1 MFQGW
6 VELAFTKE
14 KYKMEIQSFNPFSG
28 DDDLRRQILEKE
40 GRLGYQEP
48 AEFQDPSDQ
57 TQDLRRIIT
66 NTPSVPK
73 SVSRVIQDASSLAAT
88 KRDEKSQELTL
99 ALSDMMTDLNKQ
111 YGLSLDGIDLNNFSH
126 TLSNVADPRKRR
138 VLELYLSEISQSIRP
153 VLYLHILQR
162 LMLVIDQVLRPENLL
177 SNEWSSADKVLLIE
191 KLIQEAQA
199 VGDLVDS
206 IKIENSDKILEKIS
220 SETNQGDLNSEENRE
235 IVQQFLDMFKKENLD
250 KNK

>member
-1 MFQGW
+1 M
-6 VELAFTKE
+6 
-14 KYKMEIQSFNPFSG
+14 IQSVNPFSG
-28 DDDLRRQILEKE
+28 DDELRKQILSKE
-40 GRLGYQEP
+40 GRLDSSSSID
-48 AEFQDPSDQ
+48 FQDQ
-57 TQDLRRIIT
+57 ETQNQDLRSIIT
-66 NTPSVPK
+66 ATPKVPK

-88 KRDEKSQELTL
+88 KRDEKSQELTV
-99 ALSDMMTDLNKQ
+99 ALGGMLTDLNKQ

-126 TLSNVADPRKRR
+126 TLVNITDPRKRR

-206 IKIENSDKILEKIS
+206 IKIEDSDKILEKLS
-220 SETNQGDLNSEENRE
+220 AENNQSDLNSDENRE
-235 IVQQFLDMFKKENLD
+235 IIQQFIEAFKKDNL
-250 KNK
+250 K

>member
-1 MFQGW
+1 MINS
-6 VELAFTKE
+6 V
-14 KYKMEIQSFNPFSG
+14 NPFSG
-28 DDDLRRQILEKE
+28 DDDLRKQILSRE
-40 GRLGYQEP
+40 GRLDSDSSSID
-48 AEFQDPSDQ
+48 FQDQETQ
-57 TQDLRRIIT
+57 TQDLRSIIT
-66 NTPSVPK
+66 AAPRVPK

-88 KRDEKSQELTL
+88 KRDEKSQELTV
-99 ALSDMMTDLNKQ
+99 ALGSMMTDLNKQ

-126 TLSNVADPRKRR
+126 TLVNITDPRKRR

-206 IKIENSDKILEKIS
+206 IKIENSDKILEKLAAEES
-220 SETNQGDLNSEENRE
+220 QSDLNSDENRE
-235 IVQQFLDMFKKENLD
+235 IVQQFLEMFKKENLD
-250 KNK
+250 KK

>member
-1 MFQGW
+1 M
-6 VELAFTKE
+6 
-14 KYKMEIQSFNPFSG
+14 IQSVNPFSG
-28 DDDLRRQILEKE
+28 DDELRKQILSKE
-40 GRLGYQEP
+40 GRLDPGSSDNFID
-48 AEFQDPSDQ
+48 FQDQ
-57 TQDLRRIIT
+57 ETQNQDLRSIIT
-66 NTPSVPK
+66 AAPKVPK

-88 KRDEKSQELTL
+88 KRDEKSQELTV
-99 ALSDMMTDLNKQ
+99 ALSSMMTDLNKQ

-126 TLSNVADPRKRR
+126 TLANITDPRKRR

-206 IKIENSDKILEKIS
+206 IKIEDSDKILEKLAAEES
-220 SETNQGDLNSEENRE
+220 QSDLNSDENRE
-235 IVQQFLDMFKKENLD
+235 IIQQFIEAFKKDNL
-250 KNK
+250 K

>member
-1 MFQGW
+1 
-6 VELAFTKE
+6 
-14 KYKMEIQSFNPFSG
+14 MEIQSFNPFSG
-28 DDDLRRQILEKE
+28 DSDLRKQILKKE
-40 GRLGYQEP
+40 GLSGYSGEDVD
-48 AEFQDPSDQ
+48 FQDQDTQ

-88 KRDEKSQELTL
+88 KRDEKSQELTI

-126 TLSNVADPRKRR
+126 TLANVSDPKKRR

-220 SETNQGDLNSEENRE
+220 AEENQGDLNSDENRE
-235 IVQQFLDMFKKENLD
+235 IVQQFLDMFKRENTE
-250 KNK
+250 K

>member
-1 MFQGW
+1 M
-6 VELAFTKE
+6 
-14 KYKMEIQSFNPFSG
+14 IQSVNPFSG
-28 DDDLRRQILEKE
+28 DDDLRKQILSRE
-40 GRLGYQEP
+40 GRLDSGSSDSFID
-48 AEFQDPSDQ
+48 FQDQDTQ
-57 TQDLRRIIT
+57 TQDLRSIIT
-66 NTPSVPK
+66 AAPKVPK

-88 KRDEKSQELTL
+88 KRDEKSQELTV
-99 ALSDMMTDLNKQ
+99 ALSSMMTDLNKQ

-126 TLSNVADPRKRR
+126 TLANITDPRKRR

-206 IKIENSDKILEKIS
+206 IKIEDSDKILEKLS
-220 SETNQGDLNSEENRE
+220 AEENQSDLNSDENRE
-235 IVQQFLDMFKKENLD
+235 IIQQFIEAFKKDNL
-250 KNK
+250 K

>member
-1 MFQGW
+1 M
-6 VELAFTKE
+6 
-14 KYKMEIQSFNPFSG
+14 IQSVNPFSG
-28 DDDLRRQILEKE
+28 DDELRKQILSKE
-40 GRLGYQEP
+40 GRLDSGSSID
-48 AEFQDPSDQ
+48 FQDQ
-57 TQDLRRIIT
+57 ETQNQDLRSIIT
-66 NTPSVPK
+66 ATPKVPK

-88 KRDEKSQELTL
+88 KRDEKSQELTV
-99 ALSDMMTDLNKQ
+99 ALGGMLTDLNKQ

-126 TLSNVADPRKRR
+126 TLVNITDPRKRR

-206 IKIENSDKILEKIS
+206 IKIEDSDKILEKLS
-220 SETNQGDLNSEENRE
+220 AEENQSDLNSDENRE
-235 IVQQFLDMFKKENLD
+235 IIQQFIEAFKKDNL
-250 KNK
+250 K

>member
-1 MFQGW
+1 MLNS
-6 VELAFTKE
+6 V
-14 KYKMEIQSFNPFSG
+14 NPFSG
-28 DDDLRRQILEKE
+28 DDDLRKQILSKE
-40 GRLGYQEP
+40 GRLDSSSSVD
-48 AEFQDPSDQ
+48 FQDQ
-57 TQDLRRIIT
+57 ETQNQDLRSIIT
-66 NTPSVPK
+66 AAPKVPR

-126 TLSNVADPRKRR
+126 TLTNITDPRKRR

-206 IKIENSDKILEKIS
+206 IKIEDSDKILEK
-220 SETNQGDLNSEENRE
+220 LASEESRDNLSSDENKE
-235 IVQQFLDMFKKENLD
+235 IIKQFLDMFKRENTE
-250 KNK
+250 K

>member
-1 MFQGW
+1 M
-6 VELAFTKE
+6 
-14 KYKMEIQSFNPFSG
+14 IQSVNPFSA
-28 DDDLRRQILEKE
+28 DDELRKQILSKE
-40 GRLGYQEP
+40 GRLDSNNID
-48 AEFQDPSDQ
+48 FQDQ
-57 TQDLRRIIT
+57 ETQNQDLRSIIT
-66 NTPSVPK
+66 AAPKVPR

-126 TLSNVADPRKRR
+126 TLTNITDPRKRR

-206 IKIENSDKILEKIS
+206 IKIEDSDKILEK
-220 SETNQGDLNSEENRE
+220 LASEESRDNLSSDENKE
-235 IVQQFLDMFKKENLD
+235 IIKQFLDMFRKD
-250 KNK
+250 NK

>member
-1 MFQGW
+1 MINS
-6 VELAFTKE
+6 V
-14 KYKMEIQSFNPFSG
+14 NPFSG
-28 DDDLRRQILEKE
+28 DDDLRKQILSRE
-40 GRLGYQEP
+40 GRLDSGSNNID
-48 AEFQDPSDQ
+48 FQDQETQ
-57 TQDLRRIIT
+57 TQDLRSIIT
-66 NTPSVPK
+66 AAPKVPK

-88 KRDEKSQELTL
+88 KRDEKSQELTV
-99 ALSDMMTDLNKQ
+99 ALSSMMTDLNKQ

-126 TLSNVADPRKRR
+126 TLANITDPRKRR

-206 IKIENSDKILEKIS
+206 IKIEDSDKILEKLS
-220 SETNQGDLNSEENRE
+220 AEENQSDLNSDENRE
-235 IVQQFLDMFKKENLD
+235 IIQQFIEAFKKDNL
-250 KNK
+250 K

>member
-1 MFQGW
+1 MINS
-6 VELAFTKE
+6 V
-14 KYKMEIQSFNPFSG
+14 NPFSG
-28 DDDLRRQILEKE
+28 DDDLRKQILSRE
-40 GRLGYQEP
+40 GRLDSGSNNID
-48 AEFQDPSDQ
+48 FQDQETQ
-57 TQDLRRIIT
+57 TQDLRSIIT
-66 NTPSVPK
+66 AAPKVPK
-73 SVSRVIQDASSLAAT
+73 SVSKVIQDASSLAAT
-88 KRDEKSQELTL
+88 KRDEKSQELTV
-99 ALSDMMTDLNKQ
+99 ALSSMMTDLNKQ

-126 TLSNVADPRKRR
+126 TLANITDPRKRR

-206 IKIENSDKILEKIS
+206 IKIEDSDKILEKLS
-220 SETNQGDLNSEENRE
+220 AEENQSDLNSDENRE
-235 IVQQFLDMFKKENLD
+235 IIQQFIEAFKKDNL
-250 KNK
+250 K

>member
-1 MFQGW
+1 MIRS
-6 VELAFTKE
+6 V
-14 KYKMEIQSFNPFSG
+14 NPFSG
-28 DDDLRRQILEKE
+28 DDELRKQILSKE
-40 GRLGYQEP
+40 GRLDSSSSID
-48 AEFQDPSDQ
+48 FQDQ
-57 TQDLRRIIT
+57 ETQNQDLRSIIT
-66 NTPSVPK
+66 ATPKVPK

-88 KRDEKSQELTL
+88 KRDEKSQELTV
-99 ALSDMMTDLNKQ
+99 ALGGMLTDLNKQ

-126 TLSNVADPRKRR
+126 TLVNITDPRKRR

-206 IKIENSDKILEKIS
+206 IKIEDSDKILEKLS
-220 SETNQGDLNSEENRE
+220 AENNQSDLNSDENRE
-235 IVQQFLDMFKKENLD
+235 IIQQFIEAFKKDNL
-250 KNK
+250 K

>member
-1 MFQGW
+1 M
-6 VELAFTKE
+6 
-14 KYKMEIQSFNPFSG
+14 IQSVNPFSG
-28 DDDLRRQILEKE
+28 DDELRKQILSRE
-40 GRLGYQEP
+40 GRLDP
-48 AEFQDPSDQ
+48 DISVDFQDQETQ
-57 TQDLRRIIT
+57 TQDLRSIIT
-66 NTPSVPK
+66 AAPRVPK

-88 KRDEKSQELTL
+88 KRDEKSQELTV
-99 ALSDMMTDLNKQ
+99 ALGNMMTDLNKQ

-126 TLSNVADPRKRR
+126 TLVNITDPKKRR

-162 LMLVIDQVLRPENLL
+162 LMLVIDQVLRPESLL

-206 IKIENSDKILEKIS
+206 IKIEDSDKLLEKLS
-220 SETNQGDLNSEENRE
+220 AEENQADLNSEENRE
-235 IVQQFLDMFKKENLD
+235 IIQQFIDMFKKENL
-250 KNK
+250 

>member
-1 MFQGW
+1 M
-6 VELAFTKE
+6 
-14 KYKMEIQSFNPFSG
+14 IQSVNPFSA
-28 DDDLRRQILEKE
+28 DDELRKQILSKE
-40 GRLGYQEP
+40 GRLDSNNID
-48 AEFQDPSDQ
+48 FQDQ
-57 TQDLRRIIT
+57 ETQNQDLRSIIT
-66 NTPSVPK
+66 AAPKVPR

-111 YGLSLDGIDLNNFSH
+111 YGLSLDGIDLNNFAH
-126 TLSNVADPRKRR
+126 TLTNITDPRKRR

-206 IKIENSDKILEKIS
+206 IKIEDSDKILEK
-220 SETNQGDLNSEENRE
+220 LASEESRDNLSSDENKE
-235 IVQQFLDMFKKENLD
+235 IIKQFLDMFRKD
-250 KNK
+250 NK

>member
-1 MFQGW
+1 M
-6 VELAFTKE
+6 
-14 KYKMEIQSFNPFSG
+14 IQSVNPFSG
-28 DDDLRRQILEKE
+28 DSDLRKQILSKE
-40 GRLGYQEP
+40 GILGQD
-48 AEFQDPSDQ
+48 AEFQSQDEQ
-57 TQDLRRIIT
+57 TQDLRSIIT
-66 NTPSVPK
+66 GAPRVPK

-88 KRDEKSQELTL
+88 KREEKSQELTL

-111 YGLSLDGIDLNNFSH
+111 YGLRLDGIDLNNFSH
-126 TLSNVADPRKRR
+126 TLVNIADPKKRR
-138 VLELYLSEISQSIRP
+138 ILELYLSEISQSIRP

-177 SNEWSSADKVLLIE
+177 SPEWTAADKVLLIE

-220 SETNQGDLNSEENRE
+220 SESNQTDLSSEENRE
-235 IVQQFLDMFKKENLD
+235 LIQQFLEMFKK
-250 KNK
+250 